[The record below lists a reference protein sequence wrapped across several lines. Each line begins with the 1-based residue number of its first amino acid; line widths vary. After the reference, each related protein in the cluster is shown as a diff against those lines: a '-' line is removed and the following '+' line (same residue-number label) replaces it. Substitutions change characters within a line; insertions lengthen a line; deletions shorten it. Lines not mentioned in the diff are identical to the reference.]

1 MANSRKVEN
10 AVVISRM
17 GELIASAAATP
28 SMMKEMRLE
37 LCMMKMAIRR
47 FVWVGINKQDFTR
60 THQMRY
66 HA

>member
-1 MANSRKVEN
+1 MFSDLSPTVTVHTIPCSRPLVRCEITIDFFP
-10 AVVISRM
+10 VIN
-17 GELIASAAATP
+17 
-28 SMMKEMRLE
+28 
-37 LCMMKMAIRR
+37 MAIRR